1 MSRARFV
8 EHRGIQILYIDV
20 SECGIEEIFE
30 AMQEA
35 GGIIRSQPEGSVLTL
50 TNVAGARYSK
60 DLIKSV
66 KDFVL
71 SNKPFV
77 TKAAIIG
84 LEGLQRIVLD
94 GIRAS
99 TGREFETF
107 DDVEQAK
114 AYLTG

>member
-1 MSRARFV
+1 MTRVRFM
-8 EHRGIQILYIDV
+8 EHRGAQILYIDV
-20 SECGIEEIFE
+20 SNCGIDEIFE
-30 AMQEA
+30 IMRDAEQK
-35 GGIIRSQPEGSVLTL
+35 IRSQPEESVLTL

-71 SNKPFV
+71 ANKPYV
-77 TKAAIIG
+77 TKSAVVG
-84 LEGLQRIVLD
+84 VEGLQRIVLD

-99 TGREFETF
+99 TGREFGTF